1 MLKTS
6 VTKAFHFEAAHYLPN
21 YDGDCSYLHGHSY
34 KLEVTVG
41 GPNITKSDEMCDGSM
56 VIDFK
61 QLKRKVDYYII
72 DTLDHTYLNE
82 ILPGVPTAEF
92 MCAWIYERL
101 SSPAFGNLR
110 GLKRIRLWETA
121 DSFAEV
127 EVIEE

>member
-6 VTKAFHFEAAHYLPN
+6 VTKAFHFEAAHNLPN
-21 YDGDCSYLHGHSY
+21 YDGDCSHLHGHSY

-41 GPNITKSDEMCDGSM
+41 GPNITESDEMGCGNM

-61 QLKRKVDYYII
+61 QLKRKVDYFII
-72 DTLDHTYLNE
+72 EELDHKYLNE
-82 ILPGVPTAEF
+82 VLPGVPTAEF

-101 SSPAFGNLR
+101 SNPRIGDLK
-110 GLKRIRLWETA
+110 GIKRIRLWETA

-127 EVIEE
+127 EVIGE